1 MGLYAAR
8 SGHPDEARALMAR
21 ALTLAPAMAE
31 VQFRAGLAYELLG
44 DRKLALAAIAA
55 ALRLGYPAKYVEA
68 EPDLVALRRDPAY
81 HAD

>member
-8 SGHPDEARALMAR
+8 SGHADEARTLIAR
-21 ALTLAPAMAE
+21 ALKLAPKTAD

-44 DRKLALAAIAA
+44 DRKQALVAIAE
-55 ALRLGYPAKYVEA
+55 ALRLGYPAKYVET
-68 EPDLVALRRDPAY
+68 EPDLVALRRDPEY